1 VPVNCVNSPNTECMY
16 VVAGLGVE
24 NNNNN
29 NNMRKSEI
37 KLLLF
42 NQKRRKIPCYLL
54 RVVIIYENFKWSN
67 HVIATTA

>member
-24 NNNNN
+24 KKKNNNNNNNN

-54 RVVIIYENFKWSN
+54 RVVIQ
-67 HVIATTA
+67 